1 MLVSF
6 YSSNSRVTPVPTCNQ
21 MALSKNTVSKSF
33 HQNCDHCSEA
43 GHPQPENC
51 CLLFSR
57 HASHPCRIL
66 GIVEEL
72 DNGAALHPYNKS
84 KNQREG
90 NRYHCRFRGGTDIPR
105 VFGSGNQYHRET
117 LFTVTAVCPHSNH
130 ANILGATRV
139 CGLETRITAKLC
151 CSLASQRVVEC
162 CHGL

>member
-1 MLVSF
+1 MSF

-21 MALSKNTVSKSF
+21 MALSKNTLSKSF

-57 HASHPCRIL
+57 HTSHPCRIL
-66 GIVEEL
+66 GIVQ
-72 DNGAALHPYNKS
+72 KS
-84 KNQREG
+84 LIMVPLFIHTTNPRNQREG

-117 LFTVTAVCPHSNH
+117 LFTVTEAVNEGRQSE
-130 ANILGATRV
+130 AESMRGGRV
-139 CGLETRITAKLC
+139 NEERQ
-151 CSLASQRVVEC
+151 SQ
-162 CHGL
+162 